1 MSTLTDL
8 VNSGNEDIS
17 FKATALLEVEEGL
30 KRELISKA
38 EAKELLEDIKRTTD
52 IEEGSSDVVLK
63 GMLLSS
69 VAVLME
75 LVL

>member
-75 LVL
+75 LL

>member
-1 MSTLTDL
+1 MGNLSEL
-8 VNSGNEDIS
+8 VNSDNKEIS

-30 KRELISKA
+30 RRELISKA

-75 LVL
+75 LL

>member
-1 MSTLTDL
+1 VNDLSEL
-8 VNSGNEDIS
+8 VNSGNEEIS
-17 FKATALLEVEEGL
+17 FKAQALLEVAEGL

-52 IEEGSSDVVLK
+52 IEDGAGDIVLK
-63 GMLLSS
+63 SMLLSS

-75 LVL
+75 LV

>member
-30 KRELISKA
+30 KRDLISKA

>member
-1 MSTLTDL
+1 VNDLSEL
-8 VNSGNEDIS
+8 VNSGNEEIS
-17 FKATALLEVEEGL
+17 FKAQALLEVEEGL

-52 IEEGSSDVVLK
+52 IEDGAGDIVLK
-63 GMLLSS
+63 SMLLSS

-75 LVL
+75 LV

>member
-8 VNSGNEDIS
+8 VNSGNEEIS

>member
-75 LVL
+75 LV

>member
-17 FKATALLEVEEGL
+17 FKATALLEVEDGL

>member
-1 MSTLTDL
+1 MGNLSEL
-8 VNSGNEDIS
+8 VNSDNKEIS

-30 KRELISKA
+30 RRELISKA

-63 GMLLSS
+63 SLLLSS

-75 LVL
+75 LV

>member
-1 MSTLTDL
+1 MGNLSEL
-8 VNSGNEDIS
+8 VNSDNKEIS

-30 KRELISKA
+30 RRELISKA

-52 IEEGSSDVVLK
+52 IEEGASDIVLK
-63 GMLLSS
+63 SLLLSS

-75 LVL
+75 LV

>member
-1 MSTLTDL
+1 MSTLMDL

>member
-30 KRELISKA
+30 KRKLISKA

>member
-30 KRELISKA
+30 KRKLISKA

-75 LVL
+75 LL

>member
-38 EAKELLEDIKRTTD
+38 EAKE
-52 IEEGSSDVVLK
+52 
-63 GMLLSS
+63 
-69 VAVLME
+69 
-75 LVL
+75 